1 MTTPQCVVL
10 YMSRSRVFISIYFSD
25 GITDKRKR
33 RDFTLSFDPSDK
45 LYGICKNLGSTKIKE
60 FIHIYS
66 YKELVEKAEAEQ
78 RSLSNYIKHE
88 LKTAIDNEKKNII
101 S

>member
-1 MTTPQCVVL
+1 MCGII
-10 YMSRSRVFISIYFSD
+10 MSRSRVFISIYFSD

-33 RDFTLSFDPSDK
+33 RDFTLSFDRSNE
-45 LYGICKNLGSTKIKE
+45 LYRICKNLGSTKIKE
-60 FIHIYS
+60 LIHIHS
-66 YKELVEKAEAEQ
+66 YKDLVEKAKAEQ

-88 LKTAIDNEKKNII
+88 LKTAIDNEKKNTI